1 MTITPQL
8 IQDKI
13 REITSPGQFF
23 EMEERV
29 VGGRALRA
37 YKHAPATLVDVLQ
50 AARGHGDLDF
60 IVYEGRRLSFDRF
73 FAEADA
79 LAATLQRD
87 HGIGKGDRVA
97 IAMRNCPEWSVAFTA
112 AALAGAIVVPVNSW
126 GKMEELRFALTDCG
140 ARCLICD
147 EPRYGLL
154 AGVHEALDID
164 VLVAGAGA
172 DFRPGARVHAFEGA
186 LARGQGGG
194 PARCRRPAPRIPA

>member
-50 AARGHGDLDF
+50 ARAVTETVDF

-126 GKMEELRFALTDCG
+126 GKMEELRFALTTAAPAASSATSRATACSPACTRRSISTCWWPVP
-140 ARCLICD
+140 ARISAPVRACT
-147 EPRYGLL
+147 PSR
-154 AGVHEALDID
+154 
-164 VLVAGAGA
+164 
-172 DFRPGARVHAFEGA
+172 ARWRAA
-186 LARGQGGG
+186 KAG